1 MEASIIP
8 SREFAGAI
16 ELTGLLAI
24 EFREPWT
31 AAGVLAEQ
39 SRWMKTE

>member
-8 SREFAGAI
+8 SREFAGAM

-24 EFREPWT
+24 EFRERW
-31 AAGVLAEQ
+31 AAAAFWRNKADG
-39 SRWMKTE
+39 